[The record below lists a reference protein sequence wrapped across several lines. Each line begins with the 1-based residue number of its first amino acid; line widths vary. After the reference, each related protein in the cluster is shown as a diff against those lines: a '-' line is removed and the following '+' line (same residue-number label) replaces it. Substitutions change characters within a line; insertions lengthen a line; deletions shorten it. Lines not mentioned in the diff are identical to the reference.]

1 MTGEIRLLAVGDLHL
16 RSTAPAVRKDDFLMT
31 MDRKLDFIFETAR
44 NERTDAV
51 VFPGDVFDK
60 SNPPHGL
67 VEYAVRKFKD
77 SGLTFLFVYG
87 QHDLRYH
94 TLDKKNSPLGVLAT
108 ALGKNAIVLCE
119 NSFDLVAQDVR
130 VRVYGSSWGESIP
143 ETLSSANSTK
153 EKSVG
158 TYAVFVLH
166 RPVTVD
172 RLPWTHEY
180 LLHTSELVDAC
191 PGADVFVVG
200 DNHKRFIDV
209 INDVQI
215 VNMGSVMRQTADQ
228 KFHDPGVEILTFGK
242 SGISNKF
249 IPIPIES
256 DVFEADETQDKEERD
271 QKLADLASMLQKD
284 YNSEMS
290 FKEHM
295 DAVMRSMQ
303 PCAAL
308 SILIEAMESAKNE

>member
-1 MTGEIRLLAVGDLHL
+1 MTGEIRLLAGGDVHL
-16 RSTAPAVRKDDFLMT
+16 RSTTPAVRKDNFLMT

-67 VEYAVRKFKD
+67 VEYAIRKFKD

-94 TLDKKNSPLGVLAT
+94 TLDKKNSPLGVLAA

-119 NSFDLVAQDVR
+119 FPFDLVAQDVR
-130 VRVYGSSWGESIP
+130 VRVFGSSWGESIP
-143 ETLSSANSTK
+143 ETLSSAKNTK
-153 EKSVG
+153 EKSLG
-158 TYAVFVLH
+158 TYDVFVSHL
-166 RPVTVD
+166 PVTVD
-172 RLPWTHEY
+172 KLPWTHEY
-180 LLHTSELVDAC
+180 LLHTSELADAC
-191 PGADVFVVG
+191 PGADVCIVG

-209 INDVQI
+209 INDIQI
-215 VNMGSVMRQTADQ
+215 VNMGSMMRQTADQ
-228 KFHDPGVEILTFGK
+228 KFHAPGVAILTFGK

-249 IPIPIES
+249 VPIPIES

-271 QKLADLASMLQKD
+271 QKLSSLANMLQKD

-308 SILIEAMESAKNE
+308 NILIEAMESAKNE